1 MKHGIY
7 RYQGHANCFLRLL
20 NKFARLKFL
29 NILLNKRKN
38 LFIYMAI
45 CLDFG
50 SKFGRFI
57 ANKFLMC
64 FLILQET
71 LKPS

>member
-38 LFIYMAI
+38 LFIYMAMRF
-45 CLDFG
+45 DFG
-50 SKFGRFI
+50 SKFGRFV
-57 ANKFLMC
+57 ANKFLIC
-64 FLILQET
+64 FIICKKL
-71 LKPS
+71 